1 MRIRILWVGKT
12 RERYLSEGIEHY
24 LKRLRPMADISV
36 VEIKE
41 EKGKSVESSLS
52 AEGRKIVK
60 QADSYILLDQRGR
73 EFTSVEFAGL
83 FKDRTKM
90 EFVIGGP
97 YGVSDEVRDNAADI
111 IALSK
116 MTFTHEM
123 ARLIF
128 LEQLY
133 RSLMIREGRGYHH

>member
-1 MRIRILWVGKT
+1 MRIRVLWVGKT
-12 RERYLSEGIEHY
+12 KERYLGEGIEHY
-24 LKRLRPMADISV
+24 LKRLRSMADVSI

-41 EKGKSVESSLS
+41 EKGKSMESSLS
-52 AEGRKIVK
+52 AEGKKIVK
-60 QADSYILLDQRGR
+60 QATSYILLDQRGR
-73 EFTSVEFAGL
+73 EFTSVEFADL
-83 FKDRTKM
+83 FKDKNKV
-90 EFVIGGP
+90 EFVIGGA

-123 ARLIF
+123 VRLIF

-133 RSLMIREGRGYHH
+133 RALMIREGRGYHH